1 MDEETEIN
9 IKKANVILAYIFIEI
24 NIIIIFITVFMF
36 KSTNKNLRKLKY
48 IFFAL
53 IILDSLSFVLYEN
66 IVFFLNPFIIDI
78 IFTCLN
84 SIEFYIFISFYYQIF
99 KTTTIS
105 KLAKKVDLINPIQLS
120 IFFFFVSFPYHK
132 YSHIF
137 PKIINIVEYIFIL
150 CCSTLLYRYFSNTT
164 RTIKNNL
171 LPRDITSA
179 KIFYFLQVLNS
190 ICLLL
195 IVCYNVTKF
204 IRILIPETF
213 KIYIEIVLNTI
224 NFGLKYYIFL
234 LFIAIIYLLNKNK
247 TGFNADETD
256 RIIFSQVIN

>member
-120 IFFFFVSFPYHK
+120 IFFFLLVFL
-132 YSHIF
+132 
-137 PKIINIVEYIFIL
+137 IINIHI
-150 CCSTLLYRYFSNTT
+150 YFQ
-164 RTIKNNL
+164 K
-171 LPRDITSA
+171 
-179 KIFYFLQVLNS
+179 
-190 ICLLL
+190 
-195 IVCYNVTKF
+195 
-204 IRILIPETF
+204 
-213 KIYIEIVLNTI
+213 
-224 NFGLKYYIFL
+224 
-234 LFIAIIYLLNKNK
+234 
-247 TGFNADETD
+247 
-256 RIIFSQVIN
+256 